1 MNFRVLLAT
10 AVVAIPAL
18 LVAYHNQSGGF
29 LGVAADLLKQ
39 NVGTIILSTYAF
51 ASSVPFLKGRKA
63 RVAESER
70 IAAAGEEFTGRRF
83 WSFGL
88 LIAGILAISNL
99 ALGAAFGGSIG
110 FLMRDGFL
118 NTELQQSNPM
128 ALLYSV
134 MGYFVPFILL
144 PILYCI
150 ALLLGRWIYRSSRR
164 RPLLTALVAS
174 VIYLLFKIGDT
185 IGAMSLS
192 GIDWAALTTSELLQA
207 FGPVTGG
214 IALIPVFLFVGIGL
228 GALTSNR
235 WDYEILDRVKR
246 LAQDQKLLVLKQIGT
261 LFAVL
266 PKSEPSSA
274 AAPEPVPKAPDPVPA
289 E

>member
-18 LVAYHNQSGGF
+18 LVAYHNQSGGV

-51 ASSVPFLKGRKA
+51 VSSLPFLKGSKA

-70 IAAAGEEFTGRRF
+70 IAAAGEELTGRRF

-88 LIAGILAISNL
+88 LVAGILAISNL

-118 NTELQQSNPM
+118 NAELQQSNPM

-174 VIYLLFKIGDT
+174 VIYLVFKIGDT

-192 GIDWAALTTSELLQA
+192 GIDWGALTTAELLQA

-261 LFAVL
+261 LFTPL
-266 PKSEPSSA
+266 PRSEPA
-274 AAPEPVPKAPDPVPA
+274 PTPAPEPAPAVPDPVPA